1 MNLRFLLPQ
10 QPAFFNLFKEL
21 SVYLTEITGLFKELA
36 TTFNDFKQYSQRAK
50 EIEHRAD
57 AKTHEISDKLNKTFI
72 TPFDRED
79 IYLLAH
85 EIDDV
90 VDLIENV
97 IHNLELYH
105 IHEKKEFIDEFANLF
120 VTAADNLD
128 KLMDCL
134 ANKKC
139 AISFDTFKVK
149 IHDLEDEGDVVFQ
162 KSIHNLFA
170 EEKDC
175 LAVVKWKDILENL
188 EMIMDK
194 YQRVCDV
201 VEGIIVKSS

>member
-1 MNLRFLLPQ
+1 MNLKFLLPQ
-10 QPAFFNLFKEL
+10 QPAFFDLFKEL
-21 SVYLTEITGLFKELA
+21 SASLTEIAALFKELA
-36 TTFNDFKQYSQRAK
+36 GSFSNFEQYSQKAK

-57 AKTHEISDKLNKTFI
+57 AKTHDISEKLNKTFI

-105 IHEKKEFIDEFANLF
+105 IQQKKWFIDDFAKLF
-120 VTAADNLD
+120 VEAAANLD
-128 KLMDCL
+128 KLINCL
-134 ANKKC
+134 TGHKC
-139 AISFDTFKVK
+139 VLDFNTFKVR
-149 IHDLEDEGDVVFQ
+149 IHDLEDDGDLLFQ
-162 KSIHNLFA
+162 EAIHKLFE

-188 EMIMDK
+188 ERVMDK